1 MIDDVS
7 PGESSRSEFV
17 KQLREG
23 SNFLNTQR
31 DDITNLWNQTSG
43 IEIVSFYETKTTA
56 VVKKVG
62 TLKIPLCST
71 LFVLISCLVFFG

>member
-7 PGESSRSEFV
+7 HGNSSRSDFV

-23 SNFLNTQR
+23 TNFLDTQR
-31 DDITNLWNQTSG
+31 DDIASLWDQTSG
-43 IEIVSFYETKTTA
+43 VEIVSFYETKKTA

-62 TLKIPLCST
+62 ILRKLYCTT
-71 LFVLISCLVFFG
+71 LISCLVFFG